1 MSEYEVATPKTRPRF
16 RKRYL
21 LLAAALI
28 TGVVLGL
35 LLLSVFAHVAHA
47 GQWDQLAAVLTGR
60 RTRIN
65 ADSPSV
71 VDKIRQLS
79 RLETVDYS
87 IDKIVEGD
95 KENPYLPNFLVGDK
109 LMLVA
114 HGEVIAGV
122 DLSQFEAN
130 NIHVN
135 GDAINVKLPDPQV
148 LVTRIDDGG
157 TRVYSRTTGLLVPA
171 DPNLESQVRVTAEQ
185 EITKAALA
193 DGILD
198 KANQNARI
206 SIKAL
211 LSGLGFHS
219 VDVH

>member
-148 LVTRIDDGG
+148 LVTRIDNGG

-193 DGILD
+193 DGILG
-198 KANQNARI
+198 KANQNART

-211 LSGLGFHS
+211 LSGLGFPS
-219 VDVH
+219 VDVQ